1 MAVPGRIGRAQS
13 SGRGWIWALLGL
25 LIGLPFLGSSTAWA
39 QATTSGSSW
48 SGLLNSFTS
57 FVSAAG
63 SAITSA
69 PNGTCSSPP
78 SWQTD
83 AQTFAAVASAIT
95 NPFNSADSMIA
106 STASGIAS
114 GMTTGAYAL
123 GGILALSY
131 FFWNTLRFLAA
142 GDDNFI
148 KLALDSLIPA
158 AIGAGIVA
166 EYSQIITGFQGI
178 FAYMMSA
185 IPGGGGLSAAITNF
199 ASSIYTAYGT
209 ALLSTAQGLS
219 CTSILS
225 TGAVAQFLHGIL
237 VTLLLAIGFL
247 LAVIAFADLIGVM
260 LTGSVLVGVG
270 ISVGPYFIIAGI
282 TKWTN
287 SFMMR
292 WVGFTLSSMF
302 YKTVITIVLALM
314 TGVMT
319 SVTAET
325 RDYSGG
331 TGGFPIGDAVA
342 MVGLMWVLKH
352 VFMAIPSI
360 AVGLFAGASIGAPS
374 MGAAGKD
381 IAKKLE
387 NMEKEAERREH
398 RQEDKADRAAL
409 QSVLQDVVTRLDT
422 LGGGEGGLSGGGGGP
437 GQPGG
442 GSGGGSGGGMTP
454 GGGFSRPV
462 FDALED
468 HSGGGS
474 SARGGRDSGGPGG
487 GPGGSGGGGPH
498 NSDPSGGAGGQGGAG
513 SGWGSAPYE
522 VVGSSGD
529 WDVMAPGAGYH
540 QHDPGTMFGH
550 RGPFG
555 ASDAQDVQHV
565 QDVPAAWNSNIYP
578 DPPPTEF
585 AG

>member
-1 MAVPGRIGRAQS
+1 
-13 SGRGWIWALLGL
+13 
-25 LIGLPFLGSSTAWA
+25 
-39 QATTSGSSW
+39 
-48 SGLLNSFTS
+48 
-57 FVSAAG
+57 
-63 SAITSA
+63 
-69 PNGTCSSPP
+69 
-78 SWQTD
+78 
-83 AQTFAAVASAIT
+83 
-95 NPFNSADSMIA
+95 MIA

-158 AIGAGIVA
+158 AIGAAIVA
-166 EYSQIITGFQGI
+166 EYSQIIAGFQGI
-178 FAYMMSA
+178 FANMMSGVA
-185 IPGGGGLSAAITNF
+185 GSGGLTAAITNF
-199 ASSIYTAYGT
+199 ASSIYTSYGT
-209 ALLSTAQGLS
+209 ALLSTAQGMS

-225 TGAVAQFLHGIL
+225 TGAIAEFLHGIL

-247 LAVIAFADLIGVM
+247 LAVIAFCDLIGVM

-282 TKWTN
+282 TKWTS

-331 TGGFPIGDAVA
+331 TGGFPIGNAVA

-387 NMEKEAERREH
+387 NMEKEAERREN

-422 LGGGEGGLSGGGGGP
+422 MGGGEGGPGGGGGS

-442 GSGGGSGGGMTP
+442 GPGGGAGGGSPGGSGGGMTS
-454 GGGFSRPV
+454 GGGGHPV

-474 SARGGRDSGGPGG
+474 SARGGQDSGGPGG
-487 GPGGSGGGGPH
+487 GPGGSGRGGPH
-498 NSDPSGGAGGQGGAG
+498 NADPSGGADGQGGAG

-540 QHDPGTMFGH
+540 QHDPATMFGH
-550 RGPFG
+550 RGAFG
-555 ASDAQDVQHV
+555 ASDAQEVQQV
-565 QDVPAAWNSNIYP
+565 QDAPAAWNSNIYP
-578 DPPPTEF
+578 DPQPTEF
-585 AG
+585 PG